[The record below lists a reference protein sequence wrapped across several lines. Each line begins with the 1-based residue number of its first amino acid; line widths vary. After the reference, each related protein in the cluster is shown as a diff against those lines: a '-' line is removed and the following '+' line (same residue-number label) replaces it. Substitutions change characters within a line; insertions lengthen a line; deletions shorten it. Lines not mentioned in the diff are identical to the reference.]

1 MNFFEQQER
10 ARRNTG
16 WLLALFTLAVIGLGF
31 GVYGATMVALR
42 VSKAQ
47 LPGISL
53 QFESGRSG
61 GHSYR
66 TTHRGS
72 PGASEGAPVRRAR
85 PPGWWRPDIFA
96 GCFGAT
102 LGIIGLASVGRAAG
116 LRAGGIAVAEMM
128 GARVV
133 PPGTQEAQEQRLRN
147 VVEEMAIAAS
157 VPVPQIFVLD
167 EEVGINAF
175 AAGHT
180 PADAAIVVTRG
191 TLDHLTR
198 DELQGVI
205 GHEFS
210 HILNGDMRLNIKL
223 MGLLFGILVIGLI
236 GRGMLRIMGSGRGVG
251 RGRGSRGG
259 GGIAAL
265 VLAGAMVTV
274 IGYAGLFCARL
285 IKAAVSRQR
294 EYLADAASVQF
305 TRHPE
310 GLAGALKKIGGFV
323 FGSQVKAR
331 RAEEASHFFFSE
343 AVAYPLFGSWFATHP
358 PLAERIRRIDP
369 RFDGHYPRVRLLETD
384 QAEAKAFVAGVMAG
398 LAPREVGGLALED
411 VAAPPPSRPAPAR
424 IAADPAA
431 VTRLVA
437 NPTPDH
443 TDYAAALLRELPDA
457 VRVAIGSAF
466 SAGALVYA
474 LLLSEDA
481 SVRERQMA
489 AVRSGAGPELERETW
504 RLSAALSGIEARW
517 RLPIAKLALPSL
529 RAMTAAQQAT
539 FARTAQALID
549 ADARLSLFEFGI
561 VRTLLRHLAA
571 GSVAP
576 PRETIRSLEPVLADC
591 RTVLSCLARHGQP
604 DEAGA
609 RRAFDAG
616 AARLRLPDRL
626 GLLPASEACGLDAVA
641 AAMDRLRG
649 TVPRV
654 REQILDACAH
664 CVLADATVTLAET
677 ELLRVVADGLDCPL
691 PPFITPAA

>member
-16 WLLALFTLAVIGLGF
+16 WLLFVFTVAVIALGF

-42 VSKAQ
+42 VSRVQ
-47 LPGISL
+47 LPGIALRYEFDTSR
-53 QFESGRSG
+53 E
-61 GHSYR
+61 HNYR
-66 TTHRGS
+66 TTHRQS
-72 PGASEGAPVRRAR
+72 PGAPRSSSVPRRAR
-85 PPGWWRPDIFA
+85 PLGWWRPEIFV

-102 LGIIGLASVGRAAG
+102 LGVIGLASMGRTAG

-167 EEVGINAF
+167 DDAGINAF

-191 TLDHLTR
+191 MLDHLNR

-210 HILNGDMRLNIKL
+210 HILNGDMRMNVRL
-223 MGLLFGILVIGLI
+223 MGLLFGILVIAII
-236 GRGMLRIMGSGRGVG
+236 GRGMLRIMSFGRGG
-251 RGRGSRGG
+251 RGRGGRGG

-265 VLAGAMVTV
+265 VVAGALVTL

-294 EYLADAASVQF
+294 EYLADSASVQF
-305 TRHPE
+305 TRNPD
-310 GLAGALKKIGGFV
+310 GIAGALKKIGGFV

-331 RAEEASHFFFSE
+331 RAEEASHFFFSD
-343 AVAYPLFGSWFATHP
+343 AVSYSLFSGWFATHP
-358 PLAERIRRIDP
+358 PLRERIRRIDP
-369 RFDGHYPRVRLLETD
+369 SFDGHYPHVRLLVAEG
-384 QAEAKAFVAGVMAG
+384 AEAGAMAAAGEAAG
-398 LAPREVGGLALED
+398 F
-411 VAAPPPSRPAPAR
+411 APAR
-424 IAADPAA
+424 PGATRIVVDPAA
-431 VTRLVA
+431 VTGLVG
-437 NPTPDH
+437 NPGPDH
-443 TDYAAALLRELPDA
+443 TDHAAALLRELPDT
-457 VRVAIGSAF
+457 VRVAVGSAF
-466 SAGALVYA
+466 SASALVYA

-481 SVRERQMA
+481 AVRERQMA
-489 AVRSGAGPELERETW
+489 DVRSGAGPELERETW
-504 RLSAALSGIEARW
+504 RLAAALTGIEARW

-529 RAMTAAQQAT
+529 HAMTGAQQAT
-539 FARTAQALID
+539 FARTVEALVA
-549 ADARLSLFEFGI
+549 ADAHLNLFEFAI

-571 GSVAP
+571 GRAAP
-576 PRETIRSLEPVLADC
+576 PRAAIRAQPVLADC
-591 RTVLSCLARHGQP
+591 RTVLSCLARNGQP
-604 DEAGA
+604 DETGA
-609 RRAFDAG
+609 QRAFGAG
-616 AARLRLPDRL
+616 AARLRLPASL
-626 GLLPASEACGLDAVA
+626 GLLPGGETCALDATGEA
-641 AAMDRLRG
+641 LDRLRG

-654 REQILDACAH
+654 RKQILDACAH
-664 CVLADATVTLAET
+664 CVLADGTVTLEET
-677 ELLRVVADGLDCPL
+677 ELLRVVADALDCPL

>member
-1 MNFFEQQER
+1 
-10 ARRNTG
+10 
-16 WLLALFTLAVIGLGF
+16 
-31 GVYGATMVALR
+31 
-42 VSKAQ
+42 
-47 LPGISL
+47 
-53 QFESGRSG
+53 
-61 GHSYR
+61 
-66 TTHRGS
+66 
-72 PGASEGAPVRRAR
+72 
-85 PPGWWRPDIFA
+85 
-96 GCFGAT
+96 
-102 LGIIGLASVGRAAG
+102 
-116 LRAGGIAVAEMM
+116 MM

-133 PPGTQEAQEQRLRN
+133 PPGTQQAHEQRLRN

-167 EEVGINAF
+167 DEAGINAF

-191 TLDHLTR
+191 TLDHLNR

-210 HILNGDMRLNIKL
+210 HVMNGDMRMNIRL

-236 GRGMLRIMGSGRGVG
+236 GRGMLRIMSFGRGGGRVRGG
-251 RGRGSRGG
+251 RGGG

-265 VLAGAMVTV
+265 VIAGALVTL

-294 EYLADAASVQF
+294 EYLADSASVQF
-305 TRHPE
+305 TRNPD
-310 GLAGALKKIGGFV
+310 GIAGALKKIGGFV

-343 AVAYPLFGSWFATHP
+343 AVAYPLFSGWFATHP
-358 PLAERIRRIDP
+358 PLKERIRRIDP
-369 RFDGHYPRVRLLETD
+369 SFEGHYPHVRLLEAD
-384 QAEAKAFVAGVMAG
+384 EVEAKAFVAGVTAG
-398 LAPREVGGLALED
+398 LVPLDEAGTAFGEVP
-411 VAAPPPSRPAPAR
+411 AAPPARPGGTR
-424 IAADPAA
+424 IVADPAA

-437 NPTPDH
+437 NPSPEH
-443 TDYAAALLRELPDA
+443 TDYAAALLRELPDP

-474 LLLSEDA
+474 LLLSDDA
-481 SVRERQMA
+481 AVRERQIA
-489 AVRSGAGPELERETW
+489 DVRSGAGPELERETW
-504 RLSAALSGIEARW
+504 RLAAALSGIETRW

-529 RAMTAAQQAT
+529 RTMTPEQQAT
-539 FARTAQALID
+539 FARTVKALVD
-549 ADARLSLFEFGI
+549 ADASLSLFEFGI
-561 VRTLLRHLAA
+561 VRTLLRQLAA

-576 PRETIRSLEPVLADC
+576 PRVTIRSLEPVLPDC
-591 RTVLSCLARHGQP
+591 RTLLSCLARHGQP

-609 RRAFDAG
+609 QRAFAAG
-616 AARLRLPDRL
+616 ADRLRLPASL
-626 GLLPASEACGLDAVA
+626 GLLPEGDACAFDAVA
-641 AAMDRLRG
+641 AALDRLRG

-664 CVLADATVTLAET
+664 CVLADGTVTLEEA

-691 PPFITPAA
+691 PPFITPAV